1 MRSWKQYRK
10 ILKSCMEIF
19 YNLYGLVPSGALS
32 GKMLAETETH
42 TIYLSA
48 QSLRQP
54 VPLRQGMVF
63 EEAQCLIG

>member
-1 MRSWKQYRK
+1 
-10 ILKSCMEIF
+10 MEIF

-54 VPLRQGMVF
+54 VPIRQSMVF
-63 EEAQCLIG
+63 KEAQCLIG